1 MKTIST
7 AELKNLVDQ
16 KTKFTLVNTL
26 KAEDFEK
33 TKIADAVSVPLDTAD
48 FVARVEKAAGGKA
61 SKVVVYCSSSKCDAS
76 EKGAKKLMDAGFT
89 DVARYTDGV
98 EAWEKEVGQIA
109 AGASS

>member
-7 AELKNLVDQ
+7 TELKNLVDQ

-48 FVARVEKAAGGKA
+48 FAARVEKAAGDKA

-76 EKGAKKLMDAGFT
+76 EKGAKKLLDAGFT
-89 DVARYTDGV
+89 DVSRYTDGA
-98 EAWEKEVGQIA
+98 EAWAKEACQTT
-109 AGASS
+109 AGACS